1 MPKRPTRENDDVFSF
16 DPSTET
22 KTLEDVYNIEKQN
35 AKALAKLRS
44 DLWKDS
50 VKQQERALKNMYI
63 EVEQTINQA
72 KLDGVKNV
80 VELEKK
86 LKQEALEKESRER
99 LKRQN
104 DLYKKE
110 LEQIK
115 NDPRY
120 KGTKE
125 KVGEWNRQYKEN
137 QELLR
142 MYEKIGENNLTK
154 EQKADRDRR
163 AQEQKELN
171 SKAVEQQ
178 LMQGMVNAMQN
189 LADSVNRSMSKY
201 AELHRGTN
209 ARLQGY
215 RGNSLLDIGLGII
228 PDKYGYLEDKL
239 SSAVGVNPYF
249 KTETMLTNL
258 SNLINE
264 GIAANVEQRAF
275 LQTASENIANTFNV
289 ANASLLRIVRL
300 QQQDSSAARL
310 GMEARLTSYLNSMF
324 ENTEYL
330 NKTFDNVTDAL
341 VEASSHMSIQ
351 GSTELEYVV
360 QKWLGSLVSVGMS
373 ESTVTNIA
381 QALGQLGSGNIEALT
396 NSNMLNL
403 LTMASSKS
411 NMDIGG
417 ILKSG
422 LNADTADVLLNNLV
436 AYLVD
441 IERSG
446 NNVVKSQLANTF
458 GITYSD
464 LAAAANLSSS
474 MNNIYGKNMSFNDM
488 YLELAEQLMMVPF
501 RMNTTTRFDNLW
513 SNLEFGVG
521 KGIASSPALAA
532 IWKVTDMIQQ
542 NTGGINI
549 PFINAMGFGVD
560 LNTSVENL
568 VKLGLVGVSSMGMIG
583 EAISGMVTSLAPAS
597 TLLKLGILPGF
608 TGISRGSGL
617 STFSSGL
624 STSASTVQQVGQGSG
639 EAIQQSVT
647 KQAEYEAQESSGA
660 NDEDEEEMKK
670 ATLNIYKYLRDDVQL
685 KEKLDTLIGYI
696 DGVESKLADIEMKI
710 HSGV

>member
-201 AELHRGTN
+201 A
-209 ARLQGY
+209 
-215 RGNSLLDIGLGII
+215 
-228 PDKYGYLEDKL
+228 
-239 SSAVGVNPYF
+239 
-249 KTETMLTNL
+249 
-258 SNLINE
+258 
-264 GIAANVEQRAF
+264 
-275 LQTASENIANTFNV
+275 
-289 ANASLLRIVRL
+289 
-300 QQQDSSAARL
+300 
-310 GMEARLTSYLNSMF
+310 
-324 ENTEYL
+324 
-330 NKTFDNVTDAL
+330 
-341 VEASSHMSIQ
+341 
-351 GSTELEYVV
+351 
-360 QKWLGSLVSVGMS
+360 
-373 ESTVTNIA
+373 
-381 QALGQLGSGNIEALT
+381 
-396 NSNMLNL
+396 
-403 LTMASSKS
+403 
-411 NMDIGG
+411 
-417 ILKSG
+417 
-422 LNADTADVLLNNLV
+422 
-436 AYLVD
+436 
-441 IERSG
+441 
-446 NNVVKSQLANTF
+446 
-458 GITYSD
+458 
-464 LAAAANLSSS
+464 
-474 MNNIYGKNMSFNDM
+474 
-488 YLELAEQLMMVPF
+488 
-501 RMNTTTRFDNLW
+501 
-513 SNLEFGVG
+513 
-521 KGIASSPALAA
+521 
-532 IWKVTDMIQQ
+532 
-542 NTGGINI
+542 
-549 PFINAMGFGVD
+549 
-560 LNTSVENL
+560 
-568 VKLGLVGVSSMGMIG
+568 
-583 EAISGMVTSLAPAS
+583 
-597 TLLKLGILPGF
+597 
-608 TGISRGSGL
+608 
-617 STFSSGL
+617 
-624 STSASTVQQVGQGSG
+624 
-639 EAIQQSVT
+639 
-647 KQAEYEAQESSGA
+647 
-660 NDEDEEEMKK
+660 
-670 ATLNIYKYLRDDVQL
+670 
-685 KEKLDTLIGYI
+685 
-696 DGVESKLADIEMKI
+696 
-710 HSGV
+710 